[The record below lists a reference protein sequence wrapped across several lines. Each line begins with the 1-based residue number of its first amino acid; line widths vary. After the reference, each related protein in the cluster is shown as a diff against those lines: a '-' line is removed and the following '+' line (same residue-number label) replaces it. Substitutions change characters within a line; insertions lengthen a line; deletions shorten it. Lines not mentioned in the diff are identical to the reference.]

1 MPSSQTPNYQ
11 LSQWERSDKVQ
22 MEDFNADNAKIDAAL
37 VALTARVSQKAE
49 QSALKAEADARA
61 AAITSLSQ
69 SRNCQAVVITYT
81 GTGTAGDNHPNTFT
95 FDHKPMFIHVGG
107 GAGDEY
113 SGFSAARGQGAI
125 YCHRGRQSE
134 YIRITWYGNTV
145 SWRENAYNSPEYQMN
160 TTGKTYYLFA
170 VLEL

>member
-1 MPSSQTPNYQ
+1 M
-11 LSQWERSDKVQ
+11 L
-22 MEDFNADNAKIDAAL
+22 
-37 VALTARVSQKAE
+37 
-49 QSALKAEADARA
+49 
-61 AAITSLSQ
+61 
-69 SRNCQAVVITYT
+69 ITYT

-107 GAGDEY
+107 GTGDEY